1 MLCSFLQAIS
11 ESVLFVLVIEQKLAC
26 FQSWTLSKRN
36 KTVSSTFC
44 DAKFS
49 ESFAW

>member
-26 FQSWTLSKRN
+26 FESWTLSKRN
-36 KTVSSTFC
+36 KTVSTFC
-44 DAKFS
+44 DAKYS